1 MLGYGA
7 LLALVCGLMVTGGVC
22 LTVWAV
28 RGREVDP
35 DAPDPVRRRRT
46 SAGRTPQQVR
56 LRQLRYL
63 STLVIAVL
71 MWWWTGL
78 LLTALFY
85 GSLPVLVPWLFR
97 PTFSDKTLIERDEA
111 LEEWIRRLI
120 SMSQLGQ
127 GLEQSLRDSVA
138 SAPIPIKG
146 EVERLAAR
154 LGARWTMRDALRQ
167 FAYEL
172 ASTSGHTVAL
182 ALTAADEDRGPGLS
196 EALEG
201 IAATIAEQSRLNR
214 EIEARRGESR
224 ITVRMVTGT
233 ILAVVALGSLDKTYV
248 TPYQTPVGLAVLV
261 VLLGLFAAIV
271 LWMRRLIM
279 PPPQV
284 LLLPD
289 PTRKGQ
295 S

>member
-7 LLALVCGLMVTGGVC
+7 LLALVCGLMVAGGVS
-22 LTVWAV
+22 LTVWAA

-35 DAPDPVRRRRT
+35 DAPAPVRRRRT
-46 SAGRTPQQVR
+46 RAERTPQQVR

-71 MWWWTGL
+71 VWWWTGL

-85 GSLPVLVPWLFR
+85 GSLPVLIPWLFR

-111 LEEWIRRLI
+111 LEEWTRRLI

-127 GLEQSLRDSVA
+127 GLEQSLRDSVD

-172 ASTSGHTVAL
+172 ASTNGHTVAL

-201 IAATIAEQSRLNR
+201 LAATIAEQSRLNR

-233 ILAVVALGSLDKTYV
+233 ILAVVALGALDKTYV

-271 LWMRRLIM
+271 LWMRKLIM
-279 PPPQV
+279 PAPQV
-284 LLLPD
+284 PLLPD
-289 PTRKGQ
+289 PRKGQ

>member
-46 SAGRTPQQVR
+46 RAERTPQQVR

-85 GSLPVLVPWLFR
+85 GSLPILIPWLFR

-111 LEEWIRRLI
+111 LEEWTRRLI

-127 GLEQSLRDSVA
+127 GLEQSLRDSVD

-172 ASTSGHTVAL
+172 ASTNGHTVAL

-201 IAATIAEQSRLNR
+201 LAATIAEQSRLNR

-233 ILAVVALGSLDKTYV
+233 ILAVVALGALDKTYV

-279 PPPQV
+279 PAPQV
-284 LLLPD
+284 PLLPD
-289 PTRKGQ
+289 PRKGQ